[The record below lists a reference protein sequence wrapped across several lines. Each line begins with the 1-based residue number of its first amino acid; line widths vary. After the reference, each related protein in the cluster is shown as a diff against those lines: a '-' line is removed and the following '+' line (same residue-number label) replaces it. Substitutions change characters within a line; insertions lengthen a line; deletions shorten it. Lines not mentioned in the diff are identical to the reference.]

1 MTPPACNICGS
12 SAFGDTYGKAGSA
25 FIRRNVRCEGC
36 GSLERHRLI
45 FELLRSRGLLSGNR
59 RVLHLAPEEC
69 LATILRN
76 RFGGN
81 YLCGDLDPGQFSF
94 PVTRIDLCSDLD
106 RFAPAS
112 FDIVLHN
119 HVLEHV
125 ACDYKAVAAR
135 LDGLLKPGGLHIFSV
150 PFLEG
155 GFREALDEQTS
166 DYRTDHFGQWDHMRI
181 FSPEDFLQT
190 LGSALPLPGNY
201 DATRLVPAERL
212 LAINVPED
220 AWRGFN
226 NNSVFLLKKRQVE
239 EPVAASPAMHL
250 AASAPSPHRPDA
262 VLFVSANGIGQ
273 GHLTRQLAVARR
285 LKHRP
290 AAFLTMSYSAGIVR
304 DMGFPVHFVPHHG
317 LSGEEPGAWNAR
329 LAAEI
334 ELLLDAYHV
343 TTLIYDVNFVF
354 DGIIEVLRNN
364 AKLQAVW
371 IRRAMWPSH
380 HASYIGAGVHFP
392 IIIEPDDYAAALDTG
407 PTTTDRAKTTLV
419 PPMLLID
426 PSERLERGA
435 ARQALG
441 LPQEGFVVLVDLSR
455 SSNPDLT
462 HLHGRLLDD
471 LLARPDIHIVELK
484 SPLTGNVAPRHPTR
498 HRLVTLHPAYAHSRA
513 FDAAIVRAG
522 YNTFHEHIVGG
533 IPTLFVP
540 DESPDMD
547 RQVDRARWAQERG
560 AALMHRLGDGE
571 VGLSAAIDRLLSA
584 DARAALTAACVA
596 ITGARWQNGADVL
609 AGMLEGRFDGG
620 DTE

>member
-1 MTPPACNICGS
+1 M
-12 SAFGDTYGKAGSA
+12 
-25 FIRRNVRCEGC
+25 
-36 GSLERHRLI
+36 
-45 FELLRSRGLLSGNR
+45 RGLLSGNR

-155 GFREALDEQTS
+155 GFREALDERTD

-190 LGSALPLPGNY
+190 LGSALPVPEEY

-212 LAINVPED
+212 FAINVPED

-226 NNSVFLLKKRQVE
+226 NNSVFLLEKRQPEDAFAV
-239 EPVAASPAMHL
+239 SPATHL
-250 AASAPSPHRPDA
+250 ASARPPHRPDA

-304 DMGFPVHFVPHHG
+304 DMGFPVHFVPHHA

-329 LAAEI
+329 LATEI

-354 DGIIEVLRNN
+354 DGIIEVLRNH

-392 IIIEPDDYAAALDTG
+392 IIIEPDDYAAALDAG

-435 ARQALG
+435 ARQSLG

-522 YNTFHEHIVGG
+522 YNTFHEHIAGG

-571 VGLSAAIDRLLSA
+571 AGLSAAIDRLLSA
-584 DARAALTAACVA
+584 DARAALTAACAA

-609 AGMLEGRFDGG
+609 AGMLEGRFDGE

>member
-25 FIRRNVRCEGC
+25 FIRKNVRCEGC

-45 FELLRSRGLLSGNR
+45 FEVLRMRGLLSGNR

-155 GFREALDEQTS
+155 GFREALDERTD

-190 LGSALPLPGNY
+190 LGSALPVPEEY

-212 LAINVPED
+212 FAINVPED

-226 NNSVFLLKKRQVE
+226 NNSVFLLEKRQPEDAFAV
-239 EPVAASPAMHL
+239 SPATHL
-250 AASAPSPHRPDA
+250 ASARPPHRPDA

-304 DMGFPVHFVPHHG
+304 DMGFPVHFVPHHA

-329 LAAEI
+329 LATEI

-354 DGIIEVLRNN
+354 DGIIEVLRNH

-392 IIIEPDDYAAALDTG
+392 IIIEPDDYAAALDAG

-435 ARQALG
+435 ARQSLG

-522 YNTFHEHIVGG
+522 YNTFHEHIAGG

-571 VGLSAAIDRLLSA
+571 AGLSAAIDRLLSA
-584 DARAALTAACVA
+584 DARAALTAACAA

-609 AGMLEGRFDGG
+609 AGMLEGRFDGE

>member
-12 SAFGDTYGKAGSA
+12 SAFGDTYGKADSA

-45 FELLRSRGLLSGNR
+45 FEVLRMRGLLSGNR

-135 LDGLLKPGGLHIFSV
+135 LDGLLKPGGLHIFTV

-155 GFREALDEQTS
+155 GFREALDERTD

-190 LGSALPLPGNY
+190 LGSALPLPEDY

-212 LAINVPED
+212 FAINVPED
-220 AWRGFN
+220 TWRGFN
-226 NNSVFLLKKRQVE
+226 NNSVFLLEKRQPE
-239 EPVAASPAMHL
+239 DAVAASPATHL
-250 AASAPSPHRPDA
+250 APSSPSSHRPDA

-304 DMGFPVHFVPHHG
+304 DMGFPVHFVPHHA

-392 IIIEPDDYAAALDTG
+392 IIIEPDDYAAALDAG

-435 ARQALG
+435 AREALG

-471 LLARPDIHIVELK
+471 LLARPDVHIVELK
-484 SPLTGNVAPRHPTR
+484 SPLTGNVAPRHPAR

-522 YNTFHEHIVGG
+522 YNTFHEHIAGG

-571 VGLSAAIDRLLSA
+571 GGLSAAIDRLLSA
-584 DARAALTAACVA
+584 DARAALTAACAA

>member
-25 FIRRNVRCEGC
+25 FIRKHVRCDGC

-45 FELLRSRGLLSGNR
+45 FEVLRTRGLLSGNR

-125 ACDYKAVAAR
+125 ACDYKAVASR

-155 GFREALDEQTS
+155 GFREALDERTD
-166 DYRTDHFGQWDHMRI
+166 DYRTEHFGQWDHMRI

-190 LGSALPLPGNY
+190 LGLALPVPEEY

-226 NNSVFLLKKRQVE
+226 NNSVFLLEKRQPE
-239 EPVAASPAMHL
+239 DAVAASPATHL
-250 AASAPSPHRPDA
+250 APSSPSSHRPDA

-304 DMGFPVHFVPHHG
+304 DMGFPVHFVPHHA
-317 LSGEEPGAWNAR
+317 LSGEEPGAWNAG

-392 IIIEPDDYAAALDTG
+392 IIIEPDDYAAALDAG

-435 ARQALG
+435 AREALG

-471 LLARPDIHIVELK
+471 LLARPDVHIVELK

-522 YNTFHEHIVGG
+522 YNTFHEHIAGG

-547 RQVDRARWAQERG
+547 RQVDRARWAEERG
-560 AALMHRLGDGE
+560 AALMHRLDDGE
-571 VGLSAAIDRLLSA
+571 AGLSAAIDRLLSA
-584 DARAALTAACVA
+584 DARAALTAACAA
-596 ITGARWQNGADVL
+596 IAGARWQNGAEAL

>member
-45 FELLRSRGLLSGNR
+45 FEMLRMRGLLSGNR

-69 LATILRN
+69 LATILRS

-106 RFAPAS
+106 RFAPGS

-125 ACDYKAVAAR
+125 ACDYKAVAVR
-135 LDGLLKPGGLHIFSV
+135 LDNLLKPGGLHIFSV

-155 GFREALDEQTS
+155 GFREALDERS
-166 DYRTDHFGQWDHMRI
+166 DDYRTDQFGQWDHMRI

-190 LGSALPLPGNY
+190 LGSALPLPGDY

-226 NNSVFLLKKRQVE
+226 NNSVFLIEKRQPE
-239 EPVAASPAMHL
+239 DAVAVSPATRL
-250 AASAPSPHRPDA
+250 AASAPSSHRPDA

-304 DMGFPVHFVPHHG
+304 DMGFPVHFVPHHA

-392 IIIEPDDYAAALDTG
+392 IIIEPDDYAAARDAG
-407 PTTTDRAKTTLV
+407 PTTTDRTKTTLV

-435 ARQALG
+435 AREALG

-471 LLARPDIHIVELK
+471 LLTRPDVHIVELK

-522 YNTFHEHIVGG
+522 YNTFHEHIAGG

-571 VGLSAAIDRLLSA
+571 AGLSAAIDRLLSA
-584 DARAALTAACVA
+584 DARAALTAACAA
-596 ITGARWQNGADVL
+596 IAGERWRNGAEAL

-620 DTE
+620 NTE